1 MTPLPAGGP
10 TPVLLMVRE
19 LGLGGTERQLAEI
32 ARALDRAY
40 FEPHVGCFRPEGLR
54 GDELRAAR
62 IPVVKFPVQS
72 FYGPSAW
79 TAARR
84 MGRYLRQNR
93 IQLVHAFDVPL
104 NVFGVPA
111 ARAFHAPIVM
121 SSQRAYRSLASPLVR
136 PLLRLTDRLA
146 DAIVVNCQAIKRH
159 LIEDEHVPEDR
170 IEVCYNGI
178 DTSRFHPAH
187 TQRVP
192 DLRESSLAIGIVCAL
207 RPEKGLFTL
216 LDSFARVR
224 DEQPGLKLAI
234 IGSGPLRAALE
245 ARSTELGIREMCV
258 FQPATREVPDWL
270 RSLDIFVLP
279 SFSEALSNA
288 LMEAMACGCAPV
300 GSRVGGN
307 TELIDEGRT
316 GLLFEAGNPE
326 QLARCLRLLISNSE
340 LRRRMG
346 SAAARSIHQNFSLP
360 AAATRMAEIYSRGLA
375 SHRAAHEPR
384 QAAAPASGLDYNTS
398 R

>member
-1 MTPLPAGGP
+1 MMPPAGGP

-32 ARALDRAY
+32 ARALDRAH
-40 FEPHVGCFRPEGLR
+40 FEPHVGCFRPEGMR
-54 GDELRAAR
+54 GDELRASN
-62 IPVVKFPVQS
+62 IPVVRFPVQS
-72 FYGPSAW
+72 FYGSSAW
-79 TAARR
+79 TAGRR
-84 MGRYLRQNR
+84 MGRYLQQNR
-93 IQLVHAFDVPL
+93 IQLVHTFDAPM
-104 NVFGVPA
+104 NVFGVLA
-111 ARAFHAPIVM
+111 ARAFHAPVVM
-121 SSQRAYRSLASPLVR
+121 SSQRAYRSLASPLLR
-136 PLLRLTDRLA
+136 PLLRLTDRLS
-146 DAIVVNCQAIKRH
+146 DAIVVNCQAIRRH
-159 LIEDEHVPEDR
+159 LIEDVHVPAER

-178 DTSRFHPAH
+178 DTSQFHPAH
-187 TQRVP
+187 MERVP
-192 DLRESSLAIGIVCAL
+192 ELRDSSLTIGIVCAL

-216 LDSFARVR
+216 LDAFARVR
-224 DEQPGLKLAI
+224 HEQPGLKLAL

-245 ARSTELGIREMCV
+245 VRSTELGIREMCV
-258 FQPATREVPDWL
+258 FQNATRDVPDWL

-307 TELIDEGRT
+307 MELIDEGRT
-316 GLLFEAGNPE
+316 GLSFDAGNPE

-346 SAAARSIHQNFSLP
+346 SAAARSIHQNFSLSV
-360 AAATRMAEIYSRGLA
+360 AATRMAEIYSSGLE
-375 SHRAAHEPR
+375 SHRAAHELR
-384 QAAAPASGLDYNTS
+384 QPAAATSGLDYNTS